1 MASDPSLARLP
12 KRQRDEVVEA
22 LVIALLMIVRDVFTH
37 DGSKMPLADGHDV
50 TQALGQ
56 DRPDETLGIG
66 VQVRASRRQAQQLHV
81 GGCQVP
87 LAHDELL
94 PEQAILGD
102 ERGSSTEQIGGET
115 GKEPSEISHGG
126 SRTSSI

>member
-1 MASDPSLARLP
+1 M
-12 KRQRDEVVEA
+12 
-22 LVIALLMIVRDVFTH
+22 VILLDVFPH
-37 DGSKMPLADGHDV
+37 DGSKMPLANRNDV
-50 TQALGQ
+50 TQALGL
-56 DRPDETLGIG
+56 DRPDEPLGVG